1 MTTIDPIYD
10 AIADYEEYAS
20 AIIGKNHEPIA
31 TYVKEDGR
39 QYIDL
44 NYGGANVVR
53 IRIDG
58 YNMMFIMKSLYNNP
72 VTNSLLE

>member
-10 AIADYEEYAS
+10 AISNYEEFAS
-20 AIIGKNHEPIA
+20 AIIGKNHKPIA

-39 QYIDL
+39 QFINLSY
-44 NYGGANVVR
+44 GANDVR

-58 YNMMFIMKSLYNNP
+58 YNMMYIMQSLYNNP
-72 VTNSLLE
+72 VTNDLLR